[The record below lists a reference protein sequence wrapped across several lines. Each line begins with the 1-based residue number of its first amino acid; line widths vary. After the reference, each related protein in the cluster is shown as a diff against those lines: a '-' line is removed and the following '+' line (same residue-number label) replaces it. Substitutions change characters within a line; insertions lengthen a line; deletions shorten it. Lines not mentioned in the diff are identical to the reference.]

1 MAPIG
6 AQMPRLKL
14 RAKSKRPSGSAGP
27 DEETIVLEDLARADF
42 TRRRRAERWRKVRLW
57 LLALA
62 ALLLVGSVSW
72 LFLFSPY
79 LVVKRVEV
87 EGLAGLSKGRVIKA
101 AEVPMGRPLARLKTK
116 EIETR
121 VEVLPPIE
129 SAVVSRDWP
138 DGVRI
143 KVAMRQPVAVI
154 EMGKGLQAF
163 DSHGVL
169 FGSFAS
175 RPPVLPMVQAKEGT
189 EKLALSEAA
198 KVIRALPADLAAKID
213 YVRVGSVDEITLVLG
228 NGRSVLWGSATDSQ
242 QKAEVLAVLLKQ
254 PGSRLDV
261 SIPSQ
266 PTIK

>member
-1 MAPIG
+1 
-6 AQMPRLKL
+6 MPRLKL

-154 EMGKGLQAF
+154 DMGKGLQAF

>member
-1 MAPIG
+1 
-6 AQMPRLKL
+6 MPRIKL
-14 RAKSKRPSGSAGP
+14 RSKSKRSADSAGP

-42 TRRRRAERWRKVRLW
+42 TRRRRAERWRKLRLW
-57 LLALA
+57 LLALVV
-62 ALLLVGSVSW
+62 LLLAGAVSW
-72 LFLFSPY
+72 LFFFSPY

-87 EGLAGLSKGRVIKA
+87 EGLVGLSKGRVVKA
-101 AEVPMGRPLARLKTK
+101 AEVPMGRPLSRLKIK
-116 EIETR
+116 EIQSR
-121 VEVLPPIE
+121 VESLPPIE

-154 EMGKGLQAF
+154 DMGKGLQAF

-169 FGSFAS
+169 FGRFAS
-175 RPPVLPMVQAKEGT
+175 RPPELPMVEAKEGT
-189 EKLALSEAA
+189 EKVALSEAA
-198 KVIRALPADLAAKID
+198 KVIRALPADLAAQID

-228 NGRSVLWGSATDSQ
+228 NGRSVLWVSAADSQ

-254 PGSRLDV
+254 PGNRLDV